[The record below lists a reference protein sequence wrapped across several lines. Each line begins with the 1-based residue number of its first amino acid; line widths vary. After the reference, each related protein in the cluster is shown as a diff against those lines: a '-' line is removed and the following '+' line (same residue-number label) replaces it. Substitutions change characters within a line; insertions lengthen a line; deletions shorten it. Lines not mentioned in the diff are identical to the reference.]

1 MAEQPTPFA
10 QQEIRA
16 PLGFAKGELVYA
28 TKIYAAKNNAAKK
41 DF

>member
-10 QQEIRA
+10 QQEMRA
-16 PLGFAKGELVYA
+16 PLGFRKGELVYA
-28 TKIYAAKNNAAKK
+28 TKIYAAKK